1 MKRNL
6 LLGITLCITLFSNAA
21 TITVKN
27 TSDAG
32 AGSFRQALADATNGD
47 TIMFDLPSYP
57 ATINVKSRYNISNK
71 NIAIIGPSN
80 QSVTLEGHS
89 DKSSSTQIFY
99 LHKNAV
105 VELKNLTLTK
115 QSGGVDNYGQS
126 LIYNGATLHINN
138 CLLHNV
144 VDKSAQGSVIYNAWA
159 GNLFLNNST
168 FSGNYGSQG
177 GAIYSTGNLVIES
190 CTFNENYAEYN
201 GGGIFW
207 HINGGSFNCRNSI
220 FQNSTCFK
228 YNKVINSLGY
238 NISNDGSYGFN
249 ACTDNNN
256 ISSILLNQLQD
267 NGGPTYTH
275 SLNNCSI
282 ALNNGDPNITGN
294 DQRNLP
300 VYGGVRDI
308 GAFEEQ
314 TNLLSAS
321 HGVDARTECSPFI
334 WIDGRS
340 YTSDNNCNTHILIG
354 QAASGCDSIVT
365 LDLIIINSTTGTDT
379 ITACDSYTW
388 IDGNTYTASNNS
400 ATFNIIGGA
409 ANGCD
414 SLVTLDLTIIDSTTG
429 KDTRIACNSY
439 TWIDGNTYTASNN
452 SATFNIN
459 GCDSLVTLDLTII
472 NSTTGTDTITAC
484 NSYTWIDGNT
494 YTASNDSATFNII
507 GGAANGCDSLVTMD
521 LTIINP
527 TTGKDTR
534 TACNSFTWIDG
545 NTYTASSDS
554 ATFNIIGGAAS
565 GCDSIVTLDLTIINS
580 TIGTDT
586 ITGCDSYTWIDGNT
600 YTASNN
606 SATFNIIGGAANGC
620 DSLVTMDLT
629 IINSTTGKDTRTACN
644 SFTWIDGNTYTTSN
658 NSATFNINGC
668 DSLVTLDLTIINS
681 TKGTDTISAC
691 DSYTWID
698 GNTYTASS
706 DSATFNIIGGATNGC
721 DSLVTMDLI
730 IINST
735 TGTDTIIACDSYT
748 WIDGNTYTASNNSA
762 TFNIIGGAAN
772 GCDSLVTL
780 DLTIIDSTTGKDT
793 RIACNSYTWI
803 DGNTYTASNN
813 SATFNINGCDSLVTL
828 DLTIINSTTGTDT
841 ITACNSYTWIDGNTY
856 TASNDSAT
864 FNIIGGA
871 ANGCDSLVTMDLTI
885 INSTTGTDTITAC
898 ESYTWIDGN
907 TYTASSDSATFN
919 IIGGAANGCDSLVT
933 MDLIIIN
940 STTGTDT
947 ITACNSYT
955 WIDGNTYPASN
966 DSATFNIIGG
976 AANGCDS
983 LVTLDLTINSVSD
996 ITTTD
1001 SGITITANNGN
1012 ATYQWLDCDNNNAII
1027 PGETSQSFTASTNGN
1042 FAVELTENGCV
1053 DTTACVV
1060 ITSVGIIENS
1070 FGDELLV
1077 FPNPTNGSFSID
1089 LGSVYETSK
1098 ISITDVFGKLINSKT
1113 MTQSQ
1118 ILNLSIEEPAG
1129 IYIISIQ
1136 AIDKKAVIR
1145 LIKE

>member
-414 SLVTLDLTIIDSTTG
+414 SLVTLDLTII
-429 KDTRIACNSY
+429 
-439 TWIDGNTYTASNN
+439 
-452 SATFNIN
+452 
-459 GCDSLVTLDLTII
+459 
-472 NSTTGTDTITAC
+472 
-484 NSYTWIDGNT
+484 
-494 YTASNDSATFNII
+494 
-507 GGAANGCDSLVTMD
+507 
-521 LTIINP
+521 NP

-762 TFNIIGGAAN
+762 TFNIIGGDSN
-772 GCDSLVTL
+772 G
-780 DLTIIDSTTGKDT
+780 
-793 RIACNSYTWI
+793 RY
-803 DGNTYTASNN
+803 
-813 SATFNINGCDSLVTL
+813 
-828 DLTIINSTTGTDT
+828 
-841 ITACNSYTWIDGNTY
+841 
-856 TASNDSAT
+856 
-864 FNIIGGA
+864 
-871 ANGCDSLVTMDLTI
+871 
-885 INSTTGTDTITAC
+885 
-898 ESYTWIDGN
+898 
-907 TYTASSDSATFN
+907 
-919 IIGGAANGCDSLVT
+919 
-933 MDLIIIN
+933 
-940 STTGTDT
+940 
-947 ITACNSYT
+947 
-955 WIDGNTYPASN
+955 
-966 DSATFNIIGG
+966 
-976 AANGCDS
+976 
-983 LVTLDLTINSVSD
+983 
-996 ITTTD
+996 
-1001 SGITITANNGN
+1001 
-1012 ATYQWLDCDNNNAII
+1012 
-1027 PGETSQSFTASTNGN
+1027 SF
-1042 FAVELTENGCV
+1042 
-1053 DTTACVV
+1053 
-1060 ITSVGIIENS
+1060 
-1070 FGDELLV
+1070 
-1077 FPNPTNGSFSID
+1077 
-1089 LGSVYETSK
+1089 
-1098 ISITDVFGKLINSKT
+1098 
-1113 MTQSQ
+1113 
-1118 ILNLSIEEPAG
+1118 
-1129 IYIISIQ
+1129 
-1136 AIDKKAVIR
+1136 
-1145 LIKE
+1145 